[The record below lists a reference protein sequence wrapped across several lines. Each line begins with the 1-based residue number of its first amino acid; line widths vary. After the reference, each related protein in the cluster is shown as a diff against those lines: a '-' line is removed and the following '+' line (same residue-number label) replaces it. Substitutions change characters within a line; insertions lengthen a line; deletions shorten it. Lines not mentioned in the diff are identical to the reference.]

1 MTIEKRGMLM
11 QINKNRNYTKLNL
24 ILVMILLISFAFLAS
39 SCSKDEDNTEA
50 ADTGDENSD
59 IDPELLD
66 VVDYANSCQQV
77 TGLIFSPV
85 SYLAEPD
92 YSEGYSVCQDECIDL
107 DTDEGTWNAY
117 DIYTGDDWCSDLNKN
132 TENSTYTH
140 CCAYCFPETHYS
152 PISKSCEQDSNLEQG
167 LQWELECPYITLS
180 WDKDEK
186 AISYEIIPFYDENKD
201 GTEDGKCEEDISN
214 TKERYF
220 YYNLESSDCAAYYT
234 GNVRFQIIP
243 QYSDSLSIDSYNTDW
258 IDVTKCNIGEDSL
271 DYILLDVP
279 YVKQSK
285 EYWCLCA
292 STAMVLQYYGMDIT
306 QAEIANNIINQGG
319 GSEILLVFW
328 INKIGFDPFVFDMN
342 IENIKYALRKGYP
355 LMIFQRY
362 SLDCE
367 LNHARVIV
375 GYNDNKKVLIVH
387 DPWSYGKNHEMSY
400 SLFLNLCNDFNDL
413 NLIGVDHDLCH
424 IFLIAPLYKGIL
436 DISNFGIPSEL
447 KLPPIETFI
456 H

>member
-1 MTIEKRGMLM
+1 M
-11 QINKNRNYTKLNL
+11 QINKNSNYSKLNL
-24 ILVMILLISFAFLAS
+24 ILVIILLISFAFLAS
-39 SCSKDEDNTEA
+39 SCSKNEDNTEA
-50 ADTGDENSD
+50 VGTGDENSD

-92 YSEGYSVCQDECIDL
+92 YSGGYSVCQDECIDL
-107 DTDEGTWNAY
+107 DTDYSTWKSY
-117 DIYTGDDWCSDLNKN
+117 EIEKGDEWCLELNKDSDHS
-132 TENSTYTH
+132 EYVK
-140 CCAYCFPETHYS
+140 CCAYCPPETHYS

-186 AISYEIIPFYDENKD
+186 AISYEIIAFYDENND
-201 GTEDGKCEEDISN
+201 EIEDGKCEEDIFN

-258 IDVTKCNIGEDSL
+258 IDITKCDISEDSL

-279 YVKQSK
+279 YIRQSTG
-285 EYWCLCA
+285 YWCLCA

-306 QAEIANNIINQGG
+306 QAEVANNIINQGG

-328 INKIGFDPFVFDMN
+328 INEIGFDPYVFDMN

-355 LMIFQRY
+355 LIVFQHS
-362 SLDCE
+362 SLDSE
-367 LNHARVIV
+367 SNHARVII
-375 GYNDNKKVLIVH
+375 GYNDKKKVLIVH
-387 DPWSYGKNHEMSY
+387 DPNNYAKKNYEMSY

-413 NLIGVDHDLCH
+413 NLIGVDYDLCH
-424 IFLIAPLYKGIL
+424 TLLIAPVYKGVL
-436 DISNFGIPSEL
+436 DKSNFGIPSEL